1 MSTTLVSDD
10 GRIVSGYIQS
20 EDDKK
25 IVIGKVADGTLA
37 TLQQKHV
44 EGRRNAVSLMP
55 PGIAASLDS
64 KTLRDSI

>member
-25 IVIGKVADGTLA
+25 IVTGKKGRWHTRDTPTETCRRTPKRGFADA
-37 TLQQKHV
+37 SRHRSVPRLQ
-44 EGRRNAVSLMP
+44 ETA
-55 PGIAASLDS
+55 
-64 KTLRDSI
+64 